1 MEAIKMYLDYSNNF
15 DSLQL
20 FAEKYNISTEQA
32 NETIIKGREQVINLR
47 TREF

>member
-1 MEAIKMYLDYSNNF
+1 MYLDYSNKF

-20 FAEKYNISTEQA
+20 FAEKYNISIEQA
-32 NETIIKGREQVINLR
+32 NETITKGKEQITSLR